1 MMKIFDYFKRLKERN
16 FEDREPQDKPKTDKV
31 FIAIIIV
38 YILIIAIN
46 CIAGIFDFNI
56 IPPQENAAVEFKINI
71 SDFII
76 LGVIFIAYLISHFK
90 GKGRG

>member
-1 MMKIFDYFKRLKERN
+1 MKIFDYFKRLKERN
-16 FEDREPQDKPKTDKV
+16 FEEKERDKPKNDKA
-31 FIAIIIV
+31 FLAIIIV

-46 CIAGIFDFNI
+46 CIAGIFDFNNI
-56 IPPQENAAVEFKINI
+56 FSRENAVVDFKINI
-71 SDFII
+71 SDIII

>member
-46 CIAGIFDFNI
+46 CIAGIFNFKS
-56 IPPQENAAVEFKINI
+56 IPPQENAVVDFKINI

-76 LGVIFIAYLISHFK
+76 LGIILLGYIISVIR
-90 GKGRG
+90 KGRK

>member
-1 MMKIFDYFKRLKERN
+1 MKIFDYFKRLKERN
-16 FEDREPQDKPKTDKV
+16 FEEKERGKPKNDKA
-31 FIAIIIV
+31 FLAIIIV

-46 CIAGIFDFNI
+46 CVAGIFDFNNI
-56 IPPQENAAVEFKINI
+56 FSQENAEMNFKINI
-71 SDFII
+71 SDFVI

>member
-1 MMKIFDYFKRLKERN
+1 MKIFDYFKRLKERN
-16 FEDREPQDKPKTDKV
+16 FEGKERDKPKNDKA
-31 FIAIIIV
+31 FLAIIIV

-46 CIAGIFDFNI
+46 CIAGIFDFNNI
-56 IPPQENAAVEFKINI
+56 FSRGNAEVEFKINI
-71 SDFII
+71 SDFVI

>member
-1 MMKIFDYFKRLKERN
+1 MKIFDYFKRLKEHN
-16 FEDREPQDKPKTDKV
+16 FEEKERDKPKNDKA
-31 FIAIIIV
+31 FLAIIIV

-46 CIAGIFDFNI
+46 CIAGIFDFNNI
-56 IPPQENAAVEFKINI
+56 FSPESAGFEFKINI
-71 SDFII
+71 SDIII

>member
-16 FEDREPQDKPKTDKV
+16 FEDREPQDKPKTDKA

-38 YILIIAIN
+38 YVLIIAIN
-46 CIAGIFDFNI
+46 CIAGIFDFNN
-56 IPPQENAAVEFKINI
+56 IPPQENAVVDFKINI

-76 LGVIFIAYLISHFK
+76 LGIILLGYIISVIR
-90 GKGRG
+90 KGRK

>member
-16 FEDREPQDKPKTDKV
+16 FEDREAQDKPKADKV

-46 CIAGIFDFNI
+46 CIAKVFDFNNI
-56 IPPQENAAVEFKINI
+56 FSQGNAEVDFKINI

-76 LGVIFIAYLISHFK
+76 LGIILLGYIISVIR
-90 GKGRG
+90 KGRD

>member
-1 MMKIFDYFKRLKERN
+1 MKIFDYFKRLKERN
-16 FEDREPQDKPKTDKV
+16 FEGRETRDKPKNDKA
-31 FIAIIIV
+31 FLAIIIV

-46 CIAGIFDFNI
+46 CIAGIFDFNNI
-56 IPPQENAAVEFKINI
+56 FSQENAEMNFKINI

-76 LGVIFIAYLISHFK
+76 LGVIFIAYIIAHLK

>member
-46 CIAGIFDFNI
+46 CIAGIFDF
-56 IPPQENAAVEFKINI
+56 KINI

-90 GKGRG
+90 GKR

>member
-1 MMKIFDYFKRLKERN
+1 MMKIFDYFKRLKGRN
-16 FEDREPQDKPKTDKV
+16 FEDREQDKPKTDKA
-31 FIAIIIV
+31 FLAIIIV

-46 CIAGIFDFNI
+46 CIAGIFDFNNI
-56 IPPQENAAVEFKINI
+56 LSQGNAVVDFKINV

-90 GKGRG
+90 GKGQR

>member
-1 MMKIFDYFKRLKERN
+1 MKIFDYFKRLKERN
-16 FEDREPQDKPKTDKV
+16 FEEKERGKPKNDKA
-31 FIAIIIV
+31 FLAIIIV

-46 CIAGIFDFNI
+46 CVAGIFDFNNI
-56 IPPQENAAVEFKINI
+56 FSPESAAVNFKINA
-71 SDFII
+71 SDIII

>member
-1 MMKIFDYFKRLKERN
+1 MKIFDYFKRLKERN
-16 FEDREPQDKPKTDKV
+16 FEGKETHEKPKNDKA
-31 FIAIIIV
+31 FLAIIIV

-46 CIAGIFDFNI
+46 CIAGIFDFNNI
-56 IPPQENAAVEFKINI
+56 FSQENAEMNFKINI

>member
-1 MMKIFDYFKRLKERN
+1 MKIFDYFKRLKERN
-16 FEDREPQDKPKTDKV
+16 FEEKERDKPKNDKA
-31 FIAIIIV
+31 FLAIIIV

-46 CIAGIFDFNI
+46 CIAGIFDFKNI
-56 IPPQENAAVEFKINI
+56 FSQGNAVVNFKINI
-71 SDFII
+71 SDFVI

>member
-16 FEDREPQDKPKTDKV
+16 FEEKETCDKPKNDKA
-31 FIAIIIV
+31 FLAIIIV

-46 CIAGIFDFNI
+46 CIAGIFDFNNI
-56 IPPQENAAVEFKINI
+56 FSSERAVFNFKINI

-76 LGVIFIAYLISHFK
+76 LGVILIAYLISHFK
-90 GKGRG
+90 GKR

>member
-1 MMKIFDYFKRLKERN
+1 MKIFDFFKRLKERN
-16 FEDREPQDKPKTDKV
+16 FEEKERGKPKNDKA
-31 FIAIIIV
+31 FLAIIIV

-46 CIAGIFDFNI
+46 FISGIFNFNNI
-56 IPPQENAAVEFKINI
+56 FSPESAEFEFKINI
-71 SDFII
+71 SDIII